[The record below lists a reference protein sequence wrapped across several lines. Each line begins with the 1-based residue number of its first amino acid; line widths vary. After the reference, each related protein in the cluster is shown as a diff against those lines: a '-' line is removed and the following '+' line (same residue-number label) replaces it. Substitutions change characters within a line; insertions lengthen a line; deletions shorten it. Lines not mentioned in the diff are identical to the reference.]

1 MRQVFLRDSF
11 VGISRLL
18 RIFAI
23 GAEPICSP
31 PNATAVP
38 AAKAVMEHVQACIAR
53 PGARCRSAFSKLV
66 QLQDRAGDP
75 RSDPSTVRGEIAEW
89 IESFM

>member
-1 MRQVFLRDSF
+1 
-11 VGISRLL
+11 
-18 RIFAI
+18 
-23 GAEPICSP
+23 
-31 PNATAVP
+31 
-38 AAKAVMEHVQACIAR
+38 MEHVQACIAR